1 MGDTRKYIATII
13 REYLNENNII
23 PITLY
28 HKMAVGKF
36 FNIKERVKM

>member
-1 MGDTRKYIATII
+1 MGDTRKYITTI

-28 HKMAVGKF
+28 HKIGGRQVLQYKG
-36 FNIKERVKM
+36 NE